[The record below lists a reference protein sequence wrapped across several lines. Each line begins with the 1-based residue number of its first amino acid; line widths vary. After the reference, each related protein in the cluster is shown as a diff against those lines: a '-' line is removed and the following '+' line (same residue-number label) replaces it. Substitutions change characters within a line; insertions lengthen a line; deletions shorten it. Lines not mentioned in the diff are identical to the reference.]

1 MKVKWDRDDH
11 FLQGIENKNALLPQA
26 GCTSSGRFYVVTPP
40 QFMWRTKLSKRSA
53 GEDLR
58 WKTCTMCL
66 VLQLLWKMNIDIYIC
81 TLYIIIYN
89 YIYICKYTVKRQ
101 CVCVYIYIHVYIH
114 TPYHYVYTDIWT
126 HQPYAMTCVLAS
138 TQRVAVWA
146 VELPSQSRWASALE
160 TVPLAIP
167 GCQKMESWKTGAQW

>member
-89 YIYICKYTVKRQ
+89 YIYMQIYSETTVCM
-101 CVCVYIYIHVYIH
+101 CVHIYIHMCIYTHLIIMYILTFEPTNH
-114 TPYHYVYTDIWT
+114 M
-126 HQPYAMTCVLAS
+126 Q
-138 TQRVAVWA
+138 
-146 VELPSQSRWASALE
+146 
-160 TVPLAIP
+160 
-167 GCQKMESWKTGAQW
+167 